1 MTEKEIW
8 WEDKRKE
15 MLDRIKHLE
24 DKMTQIKER
33 AGHNNN
39 KIIEQNIG
47 EVEGR
52 VLREVKGNS

>member
-1 MTEKEIW
+1 
-8 WEDKRKE
+8 

>member
-24 DKMTQIKER
+24 DKMTQTKER
-33 AGHNNN
+33 EGHNNN
-39 KIIEQNIG
+39 KIIE
-47 EVEGR
+47 
-52 VLREVKGNS
+52 